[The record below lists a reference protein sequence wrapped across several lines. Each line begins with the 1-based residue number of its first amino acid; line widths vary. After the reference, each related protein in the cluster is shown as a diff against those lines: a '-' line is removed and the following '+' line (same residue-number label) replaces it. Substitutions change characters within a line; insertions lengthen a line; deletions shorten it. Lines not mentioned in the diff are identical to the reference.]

1 MPESV
6 PRHPKPRTRTNWAL
20 LSMAATLT
28 TGLAVRPAL
37 GDGNQPDTQ
46 SSRNTRPNIV
56 FVLAD
61 DLGYGDLGCFG
72 QKKIRTPNI
81 DRLAAEGMKLTQ
93 HYSGN
98 AVCAPSRCVLMTGLH
113 PGHAFIRNNR
123 ETKPEGQFPIPAN
136 TVTLGK
142 LLQQRGYVT
151 GAFGKW
157 GLGGPNSDGR
167 PLMQGFNR
175 FFGYNCQAV
184 AHNFYPTYLWDNETR
199 FPLDNA
205 PFAAHQPAL
214 APGANPLDPTS
225 YAGYTGQVYSA
236 DVIAD
241 QALQFVRDN
250 RAHPFFLFV
259 PTTIPHLALQAPAD
273 ALQEYK
279 NDFPDDPPYTGGR
292 GYLPHRTPR
301 AAYAAMVTRMDQ
313 HVGKIVT
320 LIQELGLDE
329 QTIYVFSSDNGPLY
343 DKLGGTDCD
352 FFESAGPFRGRKG
365 SLYEGGFRVP
375 TLVRWKGHIPAGT
388 ISDRVTGFEDWIP
401 TLLELIGAKTAI
413 PPGLDGISFAPTLLA
428 QQQPERPFLYREFP
442 GYGGQVAL
450 RVGDW
455 KAVVQNLMPQGK
467 RPAQPWKVELYNLK
481 ADVSES
487 KDVAVSHP
495 DIVVRMEQIMR
506 EQHIPSAEFPFK
518 AIDQR

>member
-1 MPESV
+1 MTELFLPPSKV
-6 PRHPKPRTRTNWAL
+6 GACIAWAL
-20 LSMAATLT
+20 FGTATILIYGFAT
-28 TGLAVRPAL
+28 ASAL
-37 GDGNQPDTQ
+37 GDENQPAVRDQ
-46 SSRNTRPNIV
+46 NTLRANIV
-56 FVLAD
+56 FILAD

-98 AVCAPSRCVLMTGLH
+98 AVCAPSRCVLMTGMH
-113 PGHAFIRNNR
+113 PGHAYIRNNR

-157 GLGGPNSDGR
+157 GLGGPDSEGR
-167 PLMQGFNR
+167 PLKQGFHR

-184 AHNFYPTYLWDNETR
+184 AHNFYPTSLWDNEAR
-199 FPLDNA
+199 YPLNNS
-205 PFAAHQPAL
+205 PFSAHQPGL
-214 APGANPLDPTS
+214 APGADPLDSTS

-236 DVIAD
+236 DVIAE
-241 QALQFVRDN
+241 QALKFVRDN
-250 RAHPFFLFV
+250 RSRPFFLFV
-259 PTTIPHLALQAPAD
+259 PTTIPHLALQAPAE

-292 GYLPHRTPR
+292 GYLPNRTPR
-301 AAYAAMVTRMDQ
+301 AAYAAMVTRMDH
-313 HVGKIVT
+313 HVGIIAKT
-320 LIQELGLDE
+320 IQDLGLDE

-365 SLYEGGFRVP
+365 SLYEGGFREP

-388 ISDRVTGFEDWIP
+388 TSDRVTGFEDWIP
-401 TLLELIGAKTAI
+401 TLLDLIGANTSI
-413 PPGLDGISFAPTLLA
+413 PAGLDGISFAQTLLG

-442 GYGGQVAL
+442 AYGGQVAL
-450 RVGDW
+450 RMGDW
-455 KAVVQNLMPQGK
+455 KAVVQNLLPQGK
-467 RPAQPWKVELYNLK
+467 RPAQPWKIELYNLK
-481 ADVSES
+481 EDISES
-487 KDVAVSHP
+487 KDVAAQHP
-495 DIVVRMEQIMR
+495 DIVRRMDQIMR
-506 EQHIPSAEFPFK
+506 QQHTPSAEFPFK
-518 AIDQR
+518 ALDQR